1 MTGNLF
7 GVPLGIG
14 PVATVYPATYAGVP
28 VAMKVFPARLDRA
41 TLSAVERDRDR
52 LRAVASAL
60 PVDGVDQLPDGRHAL
75 RMERCTH
82 SLATLLGQVG
92 RLSTA
97 DAVVLG
103 HTVATCLATAHAAGV
118 VHGGVH
124 PANVLFRT
132 TGEPVL
138 ADFGVALR
146 QAFPRDPARSLEYL
160 APETLRT
167 ETFDERTDLY
177 GLGMVL
183 YLALTGDHPQPG
195 RLGEPMGERLLRL
208 LRTPVPPID
217 RPGVPVILSAM
228 VSRLLAPDPAH
239 RPPDAAWVAD
249 RLAEMFPRPEEP
261 DWPPPSNER
270 EDAVPPAPA
279 EARRAVRVRLG
290 VVFGAA
296 AALAVL
302 GAVAVVLL
310 GDRRPEVVTTTPAAT
325 GEPEQVAD
333 LELELAEPTD
343 RGNHVMLAWTSSS
356 GSVDYAV
363 IVAPENEPN
372 RTVLAGRAHA
382 ITIPVDPVRRYCF
395 EVQAT
400 DSRVIHT
407 SPPKPIRGAVCRP

>member
-1 MTGNLF
+1 MTGDLF
-7 GVPLGIG
+7 GAPLGIG
-14 PVATVYPATYAGVP
+14 PIATVYPATYAGVP

-75 RMERCTH
+75 RMERCAY
-82 SLATLLGQVG
+82 SLATLLEQVG
-92 RLSTA
+92 RLPTA

-103 HTVATCLATAHAAGV
+103 HTVATCLAAAHAAGV

-124 PANVLFRT
+124 PSNVLVRT
-132 TGEPVL
+132 NNQPVL

-167 ETFDERTDLY
+167 DTFDERTDLY
-177 GLGMVL
+177 GLGVVL
-183 YLALTGDHPQPG
+183 HLALTGEHPQPG

-217 RPGVPVILSAM
+217 RPDVPVILSAM

-249 RLAEMFPRPEEP
+249 RLAEMFPRPAEP
-261 DWPPPSNER
+261 DDPPPSDD
-270 EDAVPPAPA
+270 DAVPPAPV
-279 EARRAVRVRLG
+279 ETRRPARARLG
-290 VVFGAA
+290 VVLGAA
-296 AALAVL
+296 AAVAVL
-302 GAVAVVLL
+302 GAVAAVLL
-310 GDRRPEVVTTTPAAT
+310 GDRRPDVVTTTPAAT
-325 GEPEQVAD
+325 PEPEQVVD

-343 RGNHVMLAWTSSS
+343 RGNQVMLAWTSNSDI
-356 GSVDYAV
+356 VDYAV

-400 DSRVIHT
+400 DSRIIHT

>member
-1 MTGNLF
+1 MTGYRF
-7 GVPLGIG
+7 GEPLGIG
-14 PVATVYPATYAGVP
+14 PFATVYPAIYAGVP
-28 VAMKVFPARLDRA
+28 VVMKVFRGRLDRA
-41 TLSAVERDRDR
+41 TLSAVDRDRDR

-60 PVDGVDQLPDGRHAL
+60 PVDAVEQLPDGRHAL

-82 SLATLLGQVG
+82 SLAALLGQVG

-124 PANVLFRT
+124 PSNVLFRT

-146 QAFPRDPARSLEYL
+146 QAFPCDPARWPEYL

-167 ETFDERTDLY
+167 ETYDERTDLY

-249 RLAEMFPRPEEP
+249 RLAEMFPRPAEP
-261 DWPPPSNER
+261 
-270 EDAVPPAPA
+270 DAVPLPSVEPVRPAR
-279 EARRAVRVRLG
+279 ARRG

-296 AALAVL
+296 AAVAVL
-302 GAVAVVLL
+302 GAAAAVLL
-310 GDRRPEVVTTTPAAT
+310 GDRQPDPVTTTPAAT
-325 GEPEQVAD
+325 PEPEPVAD
-333 LELELAEPTD
+333 LELELAEPAD
-343 RGNHVMLAWTSSS
+343 RGNQVMLAWTSSS
-356 GSVDYAV
+356 DIVDYAV

>member
-1 MTGNLF
+1 MTGTGF

-14 PVATVYPATYAGVP
+14 PIATVHPAIHAGVP
-28 VAMKVFPARLDRA
+28 VAIKVFPARLDRA
-41 TLSAVERDRDR
+41 TLAAVERDRER

-75 RMERCTH
+75 RMERCTR
-82 SLATLLGQVG
+82 SLAALLGQVG
-92 RLSTA
+92 SLSTD

-103 HTVATCLATAHAAGV
+103 HTVATCLAAAHAAGV

-124 PANVLFRT
+124 PENVLFRAN
-132 TGEPVL
+132 GQPVL

-146 QAFPRDPARSLEYL
+146 QAFPRDPTRSLEYL

-177 GLGMVL
+177 GLGLVL

-249 RLAEMFPRPEEP
+249 RLAEMYPRQAEP
-261 DWPPPSNER
+261 AVPPPSNAR
-270 EDAVPPAPA
+270 EEAAPPEPR
-279 EARRAVRVRLG
+279 RRARVGRG

-296 AALAVL
+296 ATVAVL
-302 GAVAVVLL
+302 GAVTAVLL
-310 GDRRPEVVTTTPAAT
+310 GDRRPDVVPTTPAAT
-325 GEPEQVAD
+325 PEPEPVAD
-333 LELELAEPTD
+333 LGLELAEPAD
-343 RGNHVMLAWTSSS
+343 RGNQVMLAWTS
-356 GSVDYAV
+356 GSDIVDYAV
-363 IVAPENEPN
+363 VVAPENEPN

-395 EVQAT
+395 EVRAT
-400 DSRVIHT
+400 DGRVVHT
-407 SPPKPIRGAVCRP
+407 SPPKPIRGAVCGP

>member
-1 MTGNLF
+1 MTGNVF
-7 GVPLGIG
+7 GAPLGIG

-60 PVDGVDQLPDGRHAL
+60 PVDGVDQLPGGRHAL
-75 RMERCTH
+75 RMERCTQ
-82 SLATLLGQVG
+82 SLAALLGRLG
-92 RLSTA
+92 RLPTG

-103 HTVATCLATAHAAGV
+103 HTVATCLASAHAAGV

-132 TGEPVL
+132 NDEPVL

-146 QAFPRDPARSLEYL
+146 QAFPRDPTRSLEYL

-167 ETFDERTDLY
+167 DTFDERTDLY
-177 GLGMVL
+177 GLGLVL

-217 RPGVPVILSAM
+217 RPDVPVILSAM

-249 RLAEMFPRPEEP
+249 RLAEMFPRPAEP
-261 DWPPPSNER
+261 DRPPPSNER
-270 EDAVPPAPA
+270 EDAAPPTPA
-279 EARRAVRVRLG
+279 KARRSIGGL
-290 VVFGAA
+290 VV
-296 AALAVL
+296 
-302 GAVAVVLL
+302 GAVAVVLGVVVAFL
-310 GDRRPEVVTTTPAAT
+310 IGDRRPEVVTTTPAAT
-325 GEPEQVAD
+325 PGPEQVVD
-333 LELELAEPTD
+333 LELELAEPAD
-343 RGNHVMLAWTSSS
+343 RGNQVMLAWTSSS
-356 GSVDYAV
+356 DIVDYAV

-407 SPPKPIRGAVCRP
+407 SPPKSIRGAVCRP

>member
-1 MTGNLF
+1 M
-7 GVPLGIG
+7 
-14 PVATVYPATYAGVP
+14 
-28 VAMKVFPARLDRA
+28 
-41 TLSAVERDRDR
+41 
-52 LRAVASAL
+52 
-60 PVDGVDQLPDGRHAL
+60 
-75 RMERCTH
+75 
-82 SLATLLGQVG
+82 
-92 RLSTA
+92 
-97 DAVVLG
+97 
-103 HTVATCLATAHAAGV
+103 
-118 VHGGVH
+118 
-124 PANVLFRT
+124 
-132 TGEPVL
+132 L

-146 QAFPRDPARSLEYL
+146 QAFPRDPTRSLEYL

-177 GLGMVL
+177 GLGVVL

-249 RLAEMFPRPEEP
+249 RLAEMYPRPAEP
-261 DWPPPSNER
+261 AVPPPSSAR
-270 EDAVPPAPA
+270 EEAAPPEPL
-279 EARRAVRVRLG
+279 RRARVGRG

-296 AALAVL
+296 ATVAVL
-302 GAVAVVLL
+302 GAVAAVLL
-310 GDRRPEVVTTTPAAT
+310 GDRRPDVVTTPPAAT
-325 GEPEQVAD
+325 PEPEPVAD
-333 LELELAEPTD
+333 LELELAEPAD
-343 RGNHVMLAWTSSS
+343 RGNQVMLAWTS
-356 GSVDYAV
+356 GSDVVDYAV

-400 DSRVIHT
+400 DGRVVHT
-407 SPPKPIRGAVCRP
+407 SPPKPIRGAVCGP